1 MQNPVFAFKS
11 PNLKKLVS
19 YGFIENGKAYSY
31 SVEIL
36 EGQFK
41 LRVEISPSGDVKTEL
56 TDLNTG
62 EPYALHLVAAAEGAF
77 VGAVRAEYER
87 VLTEISEKCFESD
100 VFKEER
106 AHAVINYVR
115 EKYGDELEFLWGDA
129 PDAIWRR
136 KDNRKWYAVLMV
148 ISKRKLGLDSDE
160 VVSVIDLRIDPE
172 VLPKV
177 VDGKKYFAG
186 YHMNKKSWLT
196 MCLDGS
202 VPEKEIC
209 DKLDKSYELAKKK

>member
-1 MQNPVFAFKS
+1 MQNPEFAFKS
-11 PNLKKLVS
+11 PNFNKLVA
-19 YGFIENGKAYSY
+19 YGFVTDGKTYSY
-31 SVEIL
+31 VAKIL
-36 EGQFK
+36 DEQFE
-41 LRVEISPSGDVKTEL
+41 LRVEITAAGEVKTEV
-56 TDLNTG
+56 TDLNIG
-62 EPYALHLVAAAEGAF
+62 EPYTLHLVAAAEGAF

-87 VLTEISEKCFESD
+87 VLTEISEKCFEND
-100 VFKEER
+100 VFKGDS

-136 KDNRKWYAVLMV
+136 KDNKKWYAVLMV

-160 VVSVIDLRIDPE
+160 VISVIDLRIDPE
-172 VLPKV
+172 VLPKI

-186 YHMNKKSWLT
+186 YHMNKKSWFT

-202 VPEKEIC
+202 VPVEEIC
-209 DKLDKSYELAKKK
+209 GWLDKSYEIAKKK